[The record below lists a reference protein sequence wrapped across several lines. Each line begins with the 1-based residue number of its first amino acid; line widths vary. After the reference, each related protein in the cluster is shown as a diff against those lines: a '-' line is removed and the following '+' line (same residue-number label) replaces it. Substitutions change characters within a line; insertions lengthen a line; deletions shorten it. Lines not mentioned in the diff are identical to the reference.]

1 MTDKPGGFGSGVLAG
16 VVGGFLLG
24 AVIFRG
30 LVFGPGPATPLP
42 AMSFLLVALTFAT
55 LWIVLI
61 AGAIRWLFNP
71 RGQQAGRLADL
82 PADFDDWHR
91 RAHAQMDREAAA
103 GAGGT
108 QP

>member
-1 MTDKPGGFGSGVLAG
+1 MTDRSSGFGSGLLAG
-16 VVGGFLLG
+16 VVSGFLLG

-30 LVFGPGPATPLP
+30 SGILGAGIPQLGFP
-42 AMSFLLVALTFAT
+42 VALLFTT
-55 LWIVLI
+55 LWIMLI

-91 RAHAQMDREAAA
+91 RAHAQMNREAAA
-103 GAGGT
+103 GAGGR